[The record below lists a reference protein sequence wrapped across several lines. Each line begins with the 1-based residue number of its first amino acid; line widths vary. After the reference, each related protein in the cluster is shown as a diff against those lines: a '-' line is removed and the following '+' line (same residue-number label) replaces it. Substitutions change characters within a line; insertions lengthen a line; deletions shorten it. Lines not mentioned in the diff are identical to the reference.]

1 MTAIEPEMVRIP
13 AGVLAI
19 GVPAF
24 QGEFFE
30 DLRPWHTGK
39 TVEMAAFSISK
50 YAITNREYRDYV
62 AKAGAGVPMRFDDP
76 AFNADNQPVVG
87 ISWLDG
93 AAYCEWLQ
101 AETGKPYHM
110 PTDAQYEY
118 TARGGNE
125 GAKYPWG
132 DDLDP
137 SRASYGGHPGAGA
150 RRQVPAERLRGPRHG
165 RRRLGVVRGPV
176 PRRERGGAAH
186 QRAQPDRQPGAAR
199 QLLRQQ

>member
-50 YAITNREYRDYV
+50 YAVTNREYRDYV
-62 AKAGAGVPMRFDDP
+62 AKAGADVPMRFDDP

-101 AETGKPYHM
+101 AETGKPYHL

-118 TARGGNE
+118 TAR
-125 GAKYPWG
+125 
-132 DDLDP
+132 
-137 SRASYGGHPGAGA
+137 RAATRARSIPGATTSTRRARATGAIRRRSPSTSTLRTATVSTTWSAASGSGA
-150 RRQVPAERLRGPRHG
+150 RTCTST
-165 RRRLGVVRGPV
+165 
-176 PRRERGGAAH
+176 
-186 QRAQPDRQPGAAR
+186 
-199 QLLRQQ
+199 